1 MSKENI
7 KRIIALLIGVGTITV
22 GLFTWRAGQIGSA
35 AAFDDRTSVG
45 QQVDVE
51 NARIDVA
58 VEAARQARQYDLY
71 ISEYTVAAQLDA
83 DAVAL
88 RAQGETQLAETAE
101 AAAVARRE
109 AATVRA
115 SEAGVFGADT
125 LAIDPDSVST
135 EPVPFDLE
143 QRIEALT
150 VQETTGLDSAGDLE
164 PQQWADE
171 AGRHTRSHTQP
182 HLLGGRA
189 ADRGGAADRR
199 RGHGEPTGP
208 PIGPRHRRGADRV
221 SVVGG
226 FTMGWTA

>member
-7 KRIIALLIGVGTITV
+7 KRIIALLIGIGTITV

-35 AAFDDRTSVG
+35 AAFDDRTAVG
-45 QQVDVE
+45 QQIDVE

-58 VEAARQARQYDLY
+58 VEATRQARQYDLY
-71 ISEYTVAAQLDA
+71 ISEYAIADELDA
-83 DAVAL
+83 DAVEL
-88 RAQGETQLAETAE
+88 RAQGQDQLADVAE
-101 AAAVARRE
+101 AEALARRE
-109 AATVRA
+109 SATVRA

-125 LAIDPDSVST
+125 LAVDPDSVST

-164 PQQWADE
+164 PQQWADDADDIRDRIRNLTYWVGVLLIAVVLLTAAE
-171 AGRHTRSHTQP
+171 VTVSRRVRRSGLAIGV
-182 HLLGGRA
+182 LL
-189 ADRGGAADRR
+189 
-199 RGHGEPTGP
+199 
-208 PIGPRHRRGADRV
+208 IGV